1 MKLEELIPF
10 LVIGGVVLAVVA
22 ATRTPPPIV
31 VGGGG
36 SREEE
41 GEAERLQAAVQL
53 AQIATQR
60 DVAMH
65 QAQLIA
71 QTEQTRLEY
80 ERRAREQEAEL
91 ERRRIEAE
99 RKAAEAGASA
109 QFWGTFWSGLFG
121 LVGSVAGIFLGLS
134 DERLYQTRM
143 PYPPYIGPSGQL
155 RALARREYGTVL
167 R

>member
-1 MKLEELIPF
+1 MRWEELIPF

-31 VGGGG
+31 VGGGQG
-36 SREEE
+36 G
-41 GEAERLQAAVQL
+41 GEASDSERLQAVVQL
-53 AQIATQR
+53 AQLATQR
-60 DVAMH
+60 DIAAQ
-65 QAQLIA
+65 QAALAA
-71 QTEQTRLEY
+71 QTEQARLEY

-99 RKAAEAGASA
+99 QKAAEAGANA

-121 LVGSVAGIFLGLS
+121 LAGTVAGIFLGLS

-143 PYPPYIGPSGQL
+143 PYPPYVGSGGEL
-155 RALARREYGTVL
+155 ALLARRRY
-167 R
+167 

>member
-1 MKLEELIPF
+1 MRLEELVPF
-10 LVIGGVVLAVVA
+10 LVIGGVVVAVVA
-22 ATRTPPPIV
+22 ATRTPSPIV
-31 VGGGG
+31 VGGG

-71 QTEQTRLEY
+71 QTEQARLEY
-80 ERRAREQEAEL
+80 ERRARELEVEL

-99 RKAAEAGASA
+99 RRAAEAGANA